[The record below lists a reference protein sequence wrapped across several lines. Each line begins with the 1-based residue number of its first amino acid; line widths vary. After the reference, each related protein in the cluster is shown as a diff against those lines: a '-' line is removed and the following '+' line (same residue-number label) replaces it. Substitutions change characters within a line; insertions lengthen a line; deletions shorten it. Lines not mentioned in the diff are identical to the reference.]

1 MLALTIALQVI
12 CGLTALL
19 ALYYA
24 ARSLAADLVLLGACA
39 LVLLVWAVLLVV
51 LVALDVGGGT
61 PPDAVLLYGYLL
73 SALVLPLGAG
83 WLGVWERSRYGSVA
97 ILVMALTEMV
107 LMMRVEQL
115 WPAAF

>member
-19 ALYYA
+19 ALYY
-24 ARSLAADLVLLGACA
+24 SVKNLAADLVLLGAAA
-39 LVLLVWAVLLVV
+39 LVLVMWLIM
-51 LVALDVGGGT
+51 LVALIVADLGGGN
-61 PPDAVLLYGYLL
+61 PPDAVLLYGYVL
-73 SALVLPLGAG
+73 SAVVLPLGAG
-83 WLGVWERSRYGSVA
+83 WLALWERSRYGSVA

-107 LMMRVEQL
+107 LMVRVEQL

>member
-1 MLALTIALQVI
+1 MLALTIAVQVI

-24 ARSLAADLVLLGACA
+24 VKDLAADLVLLGAAA
-39 LVLLVWAVLLVV
+39 LVLLIWAVLLVT
-51 LVALDVGGGT
+51 LVILDLRGGT

-73 SALVLPLGAG
+73 SALALPLGAG
-83 WLGVWERSRYGSVA
+83 WLGVWERTRYGSIA